1 MGVKEEKNKG
11 EKSKEENLE
20 DINNADKDKNENAK
34 EENTK
39 VEKEGDKEDNEA
51 GKHGGT
57 NVNENKKDNET
68 INDAKVAKATERSSN
83 PSPIEGIDAYRMLM
97 SKAVK
102 RMAEK
107 GLDVRAEQRYE
118 TELTFMDEMG
128 FKDKRANIQY
138 LIASCGD
145 LHAALQSMEAKNLA
159 KRKRS

>member
-57 NVNENKKDNET
+57 NVNENKKDIET

-107 GLDVRAEQRYE
+107 GL
-118 TELTFMDEMG
+118 
-128 FKDKRANIQY
+128 KDKRANIQY

-159 KRKRS
+159 